1 MMYSRDQWQDQ
12 PNIFINDCLVHNR
25 VSYPD
30 LEAAERERMWEA
42 REARAAERE
51 RSASLPSGDISVRS
65 MSWKYSSHL
74 PHFSHCRSSRS
85 SSSTRR

>member
-1 MMYSRDQWQDQ
+1 MQDQ

-42 REARAAERE
+42 RAAERE
-51 RSASLPSGDISVRS
+51 RSASLPSGDISVRPGRLGLGGGNILGN
-65 MSWKYSSHL
+65 SHN
-74 PHFSHCRSSRS
+74 PDH
-85 SSSTRR
+85 

>member
-1 MMYSRDQWQDQ
+1 MQDQ

-42 REARAAERE
+42 RAAERE
-51 RSASLPSGDISVRS
+51 RSASLPSGDISVRP
-65 MSWKYSSHL
+65 WR
-74 PHFSHCRSSRS
+74 PVRS
-85 SSSTRR
+85 

>member
-1 MMYSRDQWQDQ
+1 MQDQ

-42 REARAAERE
+42 RAKERE
-51 RSASLPSGDISVRS
+51 RSASLPSGDISV
-65 MSWKYSSHL
+65 SS
-74 PHFSHCRSSRS
+74 
-85 SSSTRR
+85 